1 MGEGGIA
8 MVANPLFAPLWSEI
22 AGNDQRREPSFRR
35 TESFL
40 PAVAPANSA
49 SCSGTAATGQLLLY
63 KELKLT
69 KINCNL
75 LT

>member
-8 MVANPLFAPLWSEI
+8 MVANPLFVPLWSEI

-49 SCSGTAATGQLLLY
+49 SCSGTAATVQRA
-63 KELKLT
+63 E
-69 KINCNL
+69 IDQN
-75 LT
+75 